1 MSMDT
6 LFLILIVLFLLMLLI
21 SDILVIKRIMRRNHN
36 PTQRLSY
43 ILLVLLIP
51 MLGISLYYMIEKR

>member
-1 MSMDT
+1 MDT

-21 SDILVIKRIMRRNHN
+21 SDIFVIKRIMRRNYN

-43 ILLVLLIP
+43 ILLVLLMP
-51 MLGISLYYMIEKR
+51 MIGISLYYMIDK